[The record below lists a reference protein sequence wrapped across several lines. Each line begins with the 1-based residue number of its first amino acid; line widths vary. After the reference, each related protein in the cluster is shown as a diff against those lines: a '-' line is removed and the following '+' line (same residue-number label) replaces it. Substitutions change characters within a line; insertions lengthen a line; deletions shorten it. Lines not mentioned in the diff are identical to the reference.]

1 MKNIEWVNKSPS
13 QIDNKKFVSKSVDII
28 TYQFFN
34 YPDFLINVS
43 GMKELDK
50 ELKGHKYENYF
61 QILYPFNQLAFK
73 ILNAGIF

>member
-1 MKNIEWVNKSPS
+1 
-13 QIDNKKFVSKSVDII
+13 
-28 TYQFFN
+28 
-34 YPDFLINVS
+34 
-43 GMKELDK
+43 MKELDK